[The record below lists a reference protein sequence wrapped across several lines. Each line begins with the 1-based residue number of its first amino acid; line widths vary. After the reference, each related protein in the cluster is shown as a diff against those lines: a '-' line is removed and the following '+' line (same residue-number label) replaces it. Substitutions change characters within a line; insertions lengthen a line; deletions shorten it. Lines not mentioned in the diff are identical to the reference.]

1 MRLILASSSPRRQEI
16 LSSLGILF
24 DVVAPDIIEEGLLCA
39 PYDKAV
45 VKIASEKI
53 VSVKDVVDERVI
65 LAADTVVVMDNVALG
80 KPTDMTDAKRMLKL
94 LSGREHSVITG
105 LALYYDGK
113 IFTAVES
120 TKVWFWN
127 MSDRDIKFYLSTGE
141 PMDKAGGYA
150 IQGYGSLFI
159 RKIEGCYFN
168 VVGLPVFRL
177 RMLFQEAG
185 IDILDFMKRGNV

>member
-24 DVVAPDIIEEGLLCA
+24 DVVAPDIIEERLLCA
-39 PYDKAV
+39 PYDGAV
-45 VKIASEKI
+45 VRIASEKV
-53 VSVKDVVDERVI
+53 VSVKDIVGERVI
-65 LAADTVVVMDNVALG
+65 LAADTVVVMDDVALG
-80 KPTDMTDAKRMLKL
+80 KPTDMTDAERMLKL

-105 LALYYDGK
+105 LALYNDGR

-120 TKVWFWN
+120 TKVWFCN
-127 MSDRDIKFYLSTGE
+127 MSDRDINFYLSTDE
-141 PMDKAGGYA
+141 PIGKAGGYA

-159 RKIEGCYFN
+159 KKIEGCYFN

-177 RMLFQEAG
+177 RMLFQKAG